1 MLPLLVHFLEFVPG
15 LVVLLIYRLLS
26 VTPKF
31 FPRVLPLSKLLIG
44 FAQTLLDLHHLL
56 LI

>member
-31 FPRVLPLSKLLIG
+31 FPRVIPFFKLLIG
-44 FAQTLLDLHHLL
+44 LAQTLLDLHHLL